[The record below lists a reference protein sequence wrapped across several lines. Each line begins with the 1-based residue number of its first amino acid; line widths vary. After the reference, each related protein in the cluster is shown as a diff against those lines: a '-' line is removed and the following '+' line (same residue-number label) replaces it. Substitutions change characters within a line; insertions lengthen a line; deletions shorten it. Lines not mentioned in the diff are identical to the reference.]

1 MNLIKTGVFNG
12 YRVIFKH
19 GPLIQRIL
27 MANELMMAKSLSDHN
42 RLLVMR
48 FELKFPKGY
57 SGPTE
62 IISKF
67 FDSLRFKI
75 KYDLRRKS
83 KNRNRKVNCN
93 INYVWVKELSG
104 NEGWHYHVAL
114 VLNYNVYKGFGK
126 IGSTRNNTINRIS
139 EAWAS
144 AIKCKVNDVKGLV
157 HIPKKNPVYELNKN
171 SSSFYD
177 TFYAV
182 MFRLSYLAKL
192 KTKPYGGNARVRFY
206 GTSKS

>member
-1 MNLIKTGVFNG
+1 MKLIESEFFNG
-12 YRVIFKH
+12 YSVIRNH

-27 MANELMMAKSLSDHN
+27 MANELMMVKSLSDHN

-48 FELKFPKGY
+48 FELKFPTGY
-57 SGPTE
+57 SGPSD

-75 KYDLRRKS
+75 QYDLKRKS
-83 KNRNRKVNCN
+83 KNRNRSINCR

-114 VLNYNVYKGFGK
+114 VLNYNVYRGFGK

-144 AIKCKVNDVKGLV
+144 AIKCSVNNVKGLV
-157 HIPKKNPVYELNKN
+157 NIPNGNPVYELNKR
-171 SSSFYD
+171 SPSFHD

-192 KTKPYGGNARVRFY
+192 KTKPYGGNVRMRFY

>member
-1 MNLIKTGVFNG
+1 MNLIKTGVFNN

-144 AIKCKVNDVKGLV
+144 AIKCSVNDVKGLI
-157 HIPKKNPVYELNKN
+157 HIPRKNPTYELNK
-171 SSSFYD
+171 SSPSFHD

-182 MFRLSYLAKL
+182 LFRLSYLAKL

-206 GTSKS
+206 GMSKS

>member
-1 MNLIKTGVFNG
+1 
-12 YRVIFKH
+12 
-19 GPLIQRIL
+19 

-48 FELKFPKGY
+48 FELKFPTGY

-75 KYDLRRKS
+75 QYDLKRKS
-83 KNRNRKVNCN
+83 KNRNRSINCR

-114 VLNYNVYKGFGK
+114 VLNYNVYRAFGK
-126 IGSTRNNTINRIS
+126 IDSRRNNTFNRIS
-139 EAWAS
+139 ESWAS
-144 AIKCKVNDVKGLV
+144 AMKCSVNDVKGFVNL
-157 HIPKKNPVYELNKN
+157 PQNSVYKLEK
-171 SSSFYD
+171 SSPSFYENFD
-177 TFYAV
+177 DV
-182 MFRLSYLAKL
+182 MFRLSYFAKL
-192 KTKPYGGNARVRFY
+192 KTKPYGGNIRVRFY

>member
-1 MNLIKTGVFNG
+1 MKLIESNFFNG
-12 YRVIFKH
+12 YRVIRKY
-19 GPLIQRIL
+19 GPLIHRIL
-27 MANELMMAKSLSDHN
+27 MANELMIVKSLSDHN

-48 FELKFPKGY
+48 FELKFPTGY
-57 SGPTE
+57 SGPTD

-75 KYDLRRKS
+75 QYDLKRKS
-83 KNRNRKVNCN
+83 KNRNRSINCC

-114 VLNYNVYKGFGK
+114 VLNYNVYRAFGK
-126 IGSTRNNTINRIS
+126 VDSRRNNTFNRIS

-144 AIKCKVNDVKGLV
+144 AIKCSVNDVKGLV
-157 HIPKKNPVYELNKN
+157 HIPNKN
-171 SSSFYD
+171 STYQLNKSSPSFHE
-177 TFYAV
+177 TFNDV
-182 MFRLSYLAKL
+182 MFRLSYFAKL
-192 KTKPYGGNARVRFY
+192 KTKPYGGNTRVRFY